1 MLVIIREFNTSLQPR
16 YQAAARAFRL
26 PYWDYFRPRDVDA
39 RFPGIKLEGLRT
51 SYEYDFRMP
60 DILNVKDV
68 MIRMPPDDHL
78 KIQSNPLY
86 SFKFSERLNLDKD
99 WARARLSVSQQVA
112 VPSELLL

>member
-1 MLVIIREFNTSLQPR
+1 
-16 YQAAARAFRL
+16 
-26 PYWDYFRPRDVDA
+26 
-39 RFPGIKLEGLRT
+39 
-51 SYEYDFRMP
+51 
-60 DILNVKDV
+60 

-99 WARARLSVSQQVA
+99 WARAKLSVSQQVA